1 MLVTIERMEA
11 LVAVLETGSF
21 SAAAR
26 QMGKTPS
33 AVSRI
38 VQHFE
43 LDLGVDLFDRV
54 EGQAPKATDTARSLY
69 YQAVEIL
76 PRLEI
81 LENKATGCQE
91 GVESKLVLAIHGL
104 AFNERL
110 EQALKQFVV
119 EFPGVELT
127 VLDPDSFGLDQ
138 SLIDGDVDLVF
149 MPSSQ
154 TPTRSVSYSRFAVME
169 WCYVASANHP
179 LAQLQGELTEAD
191 LLPHTQLLPAVS
203 DVVTQALQDSM
214 RICPRF
220 ISCQRIVQIQEF
232 LMMGLG
238 FALMPRYA
246 AALLL
251 EGGHL
256 RELRCESAAQGM
268 NVWDVEVRW
277 TNLGTAGSWLLETL
291 TEQP

>member
-11 LVAVLETGSF
+11 LVAVIETGSF

-38 VQHFE
+38 IQHFE

-54 EGQAPKATDTARSLY
+54 EGQAPKATLTAHNLY
-69 YQAVEIL
+69 HQAVEIL

-81 LENKATGCQE
+81 LENKASDCRA

-110 EQALKQFVV
+110 EAALKGFVT
-119 EFPGVELT
+119 EFPGVELS

-138 SLIDGDVDLVF
+138 ALIDDDIDLVF

-154 TPTRSVSYSRFAVME
+154 IPTRSVSYRRFAVME
-169 WCYVASANHP
+169 WCYVVSAEHP
-179 LAQLQGELTEAD
+179 LAKIRGELTEAD

-203 DVVTQALQDSM
+203 DVVTPHLQETM
-214 RICPRF
+214 RVCPRF
-220 ISCQRIVQIQEF
+220 ITCQRVVQLHEF

-238 FALMPRYA
+238 FALAPRYTA
-246 AALLL
+246 GPLL
-251 EGGHL
+251 ETGQLH
-256 RELRCESAAQGM
+256 ELNFESATQGL
-268 NVWDVEVRW
+268 NSWDVEVRW
-277 TNLGTAGSWLLETL
+277 TNLGPAGQWLLDALSE
-291 TEQP
+291 